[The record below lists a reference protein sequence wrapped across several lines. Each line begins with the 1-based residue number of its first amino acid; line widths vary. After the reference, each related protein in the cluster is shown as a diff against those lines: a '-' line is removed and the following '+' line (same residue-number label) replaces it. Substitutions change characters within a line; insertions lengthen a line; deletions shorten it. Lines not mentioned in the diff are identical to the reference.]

1 VRRHQEWDG
10 SWSQGIEIAGTT
22 ERIPIRLKRRDEMNK
37 EAVSTMVKQANEL
50 TGKLRS
56 GKGTGGKFLT
66 FFLAGEEYGIEILK
80 VHEIIGMMPITRVPR
95 TPQFIRGVINLRGK
109 VIPIVD
115 LRLKFGMESVE
126 QTAETCIIVVHVE
139 GIEMGIVVDR
149 VSEVLNIAGGEIED
163 APSFGEDVNTDYIL
177 GIGKTQAKVKILLDI
192 DRVLSTQD
200 VVQLHSATVETEE
213 VSTPA

>member
-1 VRRHQEWDG
+1 
-10 SWSQGIEIAGTT
+10 
-22 ERIPIRLKRRDEMNK
+22 MNK
-37 EAVSTMVKQANEL
+37 EAVAATPKQANE
-50 TGKLRS
+50 TSGRLRS
-56 GKGTGGKFLT
+56 GKGAGGKFLT

-95 TPQFIRGVINLRGK
+95 TPPFIRGVINLRGK

-115 LRLKFGMESVE
+115 LRQKFGMESVE

-149 VSEVLNIAGGEIED
+149 VSEVLNIAGSEIED

-200 VVQLHSATVETEE
+200 VVQLHSAAGETET
-213 VSTPA
+213 VSAPAQP